1 MTPIATPIV
10 KDLVLIGGGHSHVAV
25 LKRFGMRPLPGVRLT
40 VICGDVHTPYSG
52 MLPGFVAGHYGFDDI
67 HIDLAPLVRFAKARL
82 YHDEAVGL
90 DLENRR
96 VICHDRPPV
105 AYDLLSINIG
115 STPHMADIPGA
126 EDRVI
131 PVKPITRFVARW
143 NEFEARVIAAG
154 GKVRIAVVGAGAG
167 GVELV
172 LAARYRLR
180 NALET
185 AGSGV
190 DGLEFHLINDS
201 PTILPS
207 HNARVRT
214 KFERLLAERDIV
226 VHNGQRVVSVDGS
239 GLVIAGGTR
248 LDCDEIFW
256 VTMAGGALWLGETGL
271 ALDEN
276 GFVRIG
282 ADLQS
287 VSHPGVFAAGDIAA
301 VGPFPREKAGVF
313 AVRQG
318 PPLARNLRRALQGRA
333 TRPFTPQR
341 HYLALIGTGEKYAV
355 AARPGIAAEGAWV
368 WRWKEWID
376 RHFMRKFNELPEM
389 DEAGEGPRVA
399 SGLADEAALKE
410 ISALAMR
417 CGGCGAKVGATVLT
431 RALASI
437 EPAARP
443 EVLVGL
449 HDPDDAAII
458 EPPPPGKLLVQTV
471 DFFRA
476 FIDDPYVFGQ
486 IAANHALSDIYAMGA
501 EPTTALAIA
510 AVPPGVESKVEEQLY
525 QMMSGAARVLAD
537 ADTALVGG
545 HTCEGAELALGFA
558 VNGTAERER
567 LLQKKGLIPGN
578 RLILTKPLGTG
589 TLLAADMRGKAKGR
603 WLTGALAAMLQ
614 PNLEAAQIL
623 FAHGARACTD
633 ITGFGLL
640 GHLVEMIKPS
650 GVDVTLDLD
659 AMPLLDGA
667 RETAAM
673 GILSSLQPENV
684 RLRRAIRDH
693 AHWSAH
699 PVYPL
704 LFDPQTSGGL
714 LGGVPEENAD
724 ACLDA
729 LCAAGCDAAIIGEV
743 IAPDGALE
751 PVSLRG

>member
-1 MTPIATPIV
+1 MTPIAAPIV

-40 VICGDVHTPYSG
+40 VICRDVHTPYSG
-52 MLPGFVAGHYGFDDI
+52 MLPGFVAGHYDFDDI
-67 HIDLAPLVRFAKARL
+67 HIDLAPLARFAKARL
-82 YHDEAVGL
+82 YHDDAIGL
-90 DLENRR
+90 DFENRR
-96 VICHDRPPV
+96 VLCRNRPPV

-115 STPHMADIPGA
+115 STPRIDDVPGA
-126 EDRVI
+126 EERVV
-131 PVKPITRFVARW
+131 PVKPINRFVARW
-143 NEFEARVIAAG
+143 NDLEARVIAAD
-154 GKVRIAVVGAGAG
+154 GKSRIAVVGAGAG
-167 GVELV
+167 GVELI
-172 LAARYRLR
+172 LAARHRLR
-180 NALET
+180 AALK
-185 AGSGV
+185 ASGSGI
-190 DGLEFHLINDS
+190 DGLDFHLVSDS
-201 PTILPS
+201 RTILPS
-207 HNARVRT
+207 HNAGVRA
-214 KFERLLAERDIV
+214 KFERLLAGRDIT
-226 VHNGQRVVSVDGS
+226 VHNSQRVVSVDEHA
-239 GLVIAGGTR
+239 LTTADGTR
-248 LDCDEIFW
+248 LECDEILW
-256 VTMAGGALWLGETGL
+256 VTMAGGAPWLGDTGL
-271 ALDEN
+271 ALDDN
-276 GFVRIG
+276 GFVRVG

-301 VGPFPREKAGVF
+301 VDPFPREKAGVF

-318 PPLARNLRRALQGRA
+318 PPLTRNLRRALQGR
-333 TRPFTPQR
+333 TPRPFTPQR
-341 HYLALIGTGEKYAV
+341 HYLALIGTGEKYAI
-355 AARPGIAAEGAWV
+355 ASRPGISFAGAWV

-376 RHFMRKFNELPEM
+376 RRFMRKFNELPEM
-389 DEAGEGPRVA
+389 DEATEGPRVA
-399 SGLADEAALKE
+399 AGLADAAALKE

-510 AVPPGVESKVEEQLY
+510 AVPPGVEAKVEEQLY
-525 QMMSGAARVLAD
+525 QMMAGAARVLAD

-567 LLQKKGLIPGN
+567 LLHKKGLVAGD

-614 PNLEAAQIL
+614 PNREAAQIL

-633 ITGFGLL
+633 VTGFGLL

-650 GVDVTLDLD
+650 TVDVTLDLD
-659 AMPLLDGA
+659 ALPLLDGA
-667 RETAAM
+667 RETVAM

-684 RLRRAIRDH
+684 RLRRAIRDLER
-693 AHWSAH
+693 WSAH

-704 LFDPQTSGGL
+704 LFDPQTSGGM
-714 LGGVPEENAD
+714 LGGVPEEHAD
-724 ACLDA
+724 ACLEA
-729 LCAAGCDAAIIGEV
+729 LRTAGCDAAVIGTV
-743 IAPDGALE
+743 TDPDGALE

>member
-1 MTPIATPIV
+1 MTPTVAPIV

-40 VICGDVHTPYSG
+40 VICRDVDMPYSG
-52 MLPGFVAGHYGFDDI
+52 MLPGFVAGHYSFDDI
-67 HIDLAPLVRFAKARL
+67 HIDLAPLARFAKARL
-82 YHDEAVGL
+82 YHDDAIGL
-90 DLENRR
+90 DFENRR
-96 VICHDRPPV
+96 VLCRNRPPV

-115 STPHMADIPGA
+115 STPRMTDVPGA
-126 EDRVI
+126 EERVV
-131 PVKPITRFVARW
+131 PVKPINRFVARW
-143 NEFEARVIAAG
+143 NDLQARVTATG
-154 GKVRIAVVGAGAG
+154 GKSRIVVVGAGAG
-167 GVELV
+167 GVELI
-172 LAARYRLR
+172 LAARHRLHA
-180 NALET
+180 ALRST
-185 AGSGV
+185 GSGI
-190 DGLEFHLINDS
+190 DGLDFHLISDS

-207 HNARVRT
+207 HNAGVRA
-214 KFERLLAERDIV
+214 KFERLLAGRDIT
-226 VHNGQRVVSVDGS
+226 VHNGRRVVSVDERTLTTADGM
-239 GLVIAGGTR
+239 R
-248 LDCDEIFW
+248 LECDEILW
-256 VTMAGGALWLGETGL
+256 VTMAGGASWLGETGL
-271 ALDEN
+271 AIDDN
-276 GFVRIG
+276 GFVRVG

-287 VSHPGVFAAGDIAA
+287 ISHPGVFAAGDIAA
-301 VGPFPREKAGVF
+301 VEPFPREKAGVF

-318 PPLARNLRRALQGRA
+318 PPLTRNLRRALQGQP
-333 TRPFTPQR
+333 TRPFAPQR
-341 HYLALIGTGEKYAV
+341 HYLALIGTGEKYAI
-355 AARPGIAAEGAWV
+355 ASRPGVSFAGAWV

-376 RHFMRKFNELPEM
+376 RRFMRKFNELPEM
-389 DEAGEGPRVA
+389 DEATEGPRIA
-399 SGLADEAALKE
+399 AGLTDAATLKD

-458 EPPPPGKLLVQTV
+458 EPPPPGKVLVQSV

-476 FIDDPYVFGQ
+476 FIDDPHVFGQ

-501 EPTTALAIA
+501 EPITALAIA
-510 AVPPGVESKVEEQLY
+510 AVPPGVEAKVEEQLY
-525 QMMSGAARVLAD
+525 QMMAGAARVLAD

-567 LLQKKGLIPGN
+567 LLKKKGLVAGD
-578 RLILTKPLGTG
+578 RLVLTKPLGTG
-589 TLLAADMRGKAKGR
+589 TLLAADMRGKSKGR

-614 PNLEAAQIL
+614 PNREAAQIL

-633 ITGFGLL
+633 VTGFGLL

-650 GVDVTLDLD
+650 AVDVTLDLD
-659 AMPLLDGA
+659 ALPLLDGA
-667 RETAAM
+667 LETVAM

-684 RLRRAIRDH
+684 RLRRAIRDLER
-693 AHWSAH
+693 WSAH

-714 LGGVPEENAD
+714 LGGVPEENAG

-729 LCAAGCDAAIIGEV
+729 LRAVGCNAAIIGTV
-743 IAPDGALE
+743 TTPDGALE

>member
-1 MTPIATPIV
+1 MTPTATPIV

-40 VICGDVHTPYSG
+40 VICRDVDTPYSG

-67 HIDLAPLVRFAKARL
+67 HIDLAPLARFAQARL
-82 YHDEAVGL
+82 YHDEAIGL
-90 DLENRR
+90 DFETRR
-96 VICHDRPPV
+96 VVCRDRPPV

-115 STPHMADIPGA
+115 STPPMADVPGA
-126 EDRVI
+126 EGRVV
-131 PVKPITRFVARW
+131 PVKPINRFVARW
-143 NEFEARVIAAG
+143 NDLETRVFAAG
-154 GKVRIAVVGAGAG
+154 GKSRIAVVGAGAG
-167 GVELV
+167 GVELI
-172 LAARYRLR
+172 LAARHRLR
-180 NALET
+180 AALEA
-185 AGSGV
+185 AGSGT
-190 DGLEFHLINDS
+190 DGLDFHLIGDS

-207 HNARVRT
+207 HNAGVRA
-214 KFERLLAERDIV
+214 KFERLLAGRDIV
-226 VHNGQRVVSVDGS
+226 VHNGQRVVTVDERA
-239 GLVIAGGTR
+239 LTTADGTR
-248 LDCDEIFW
+248 LECDEILW
-256 VTMAGGALWLGETGL
+256 VTMAGGAPWLGDTGL
-271 ALDEN
+271 ALDDN
-276 GFVRIG
+276 GFVRVG

-287 VSHPGVFAAGDIAA
+287 VSHPGVFAVGDIAA
-301 VGPFPREKAGVF
+301 VDPFPREKAGVF

-318 PPLARNLRRALQGRA
+318 PPLTRNLRRALQGRP
-333 TRPFTPQR
+333 TRRFTPQR

-355 AARPGIAAEGAWV
+355 ASCPGISFAGAWV

-376 RHFMRKFNELPEM
+376 RRFMRKFNELPEM
-389 DEAGEGPRVA
+389 DEAAEGPRVA
-399 SGLADEAALKE
+399 AGLADAAALKE

-437 EPAARP
+437 EPTARP

-476 FIDDPYVFGQ
+476 FIDDPHVFGQ

-510 AVPPGVESKVEEQLY
+510 AVPPGVEAKVEEQLY
-525 QMMSGAARVLAD
+525 QMMAGAARVLAD

-545 HTCEGAELALGFA
+545 HTCEGVELALGFA

-567 LLQKKGLIPGN
+567 LLHKRGLAPGD

-614 PNLEAAQIL
+614 SNREAAQIL
-623 FAHGARACTD
+623 FTHGARACTD
-633 ITGFGLL
+633 VTGFGLL

-650 GVDVTLDLD
+650 AVDVTLDLD
-659 AMPLLDGA
+659 ALPLLDGA
-667 RETAAM
+667 RETVAM

-684 RLRRAIRDH
+684 RLRRAIRDLEC
-693 AHWSAH
+693 WSAH

-704 LFDPQTSGGL
+704 LFDPQTSGGM
-714 LGGVPEENAD
+714 LGGVPQENAD

-729 LCAAGCDAAIIGEV
+729 LRTAGCGAAIIGTV
-743 IAPDGALE
+743 TAPDGALE